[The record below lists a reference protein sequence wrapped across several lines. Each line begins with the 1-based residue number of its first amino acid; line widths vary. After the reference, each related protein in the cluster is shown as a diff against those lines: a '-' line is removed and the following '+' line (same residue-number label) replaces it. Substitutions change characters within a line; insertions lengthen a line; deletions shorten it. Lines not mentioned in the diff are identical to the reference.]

1 MKQNITL
8 RWVTPEDAAA
18 LAGIYA
24 PYVRTTAITFE
35 YEPPTA
41 EEFRRRICHTL
52 ERYPYFAAES
62 EGRIV
67 GYAYAGPFHPRAAYD
82 WDAELSIYVD
92 RDCRGKGVGRK
103 LYTALEHALGDMH
116 LRNLYACIACPPV
129 EDEYLTLDSVR
140 FHSRMG
146 YAAVGTFRR
155 CGYKFGRW
163 YDMVWMEKYIAPQD
177 APPLPV
183 VGAESFRARWE
194 EQYGI
199 EDRK

>member
-1 MKQNITL
+1 MKRDITI

-18 LAGIYA
+18 LAALYA
-24 PYVRTTAITFE
+24 PYVRATAITFE

-92 RDCRGKGVGRK
+92 QDCRGMGVGRR
-103 LYTALEHALGDMH
+103 LYTALEQALADMH
-116 LRNLYACIACPPV
+116 LRNLYACIACPPA
-129 EDEYLTLDSVR
+129 EDEFLTLDSVR

-146 YAAVGTFRR
+146 YSAVGTFRR

-163 YDMVWMEKYIAPQD
+163 YDMVWMEKCIVTQD

-183 VGAESFRARWE
+183 VSAEAFRACWE
-194 EQYGI
+194 ERYGI
-199 EDRK
+199 GTGK

>member
-18 LAGIYA
+18 LADIYA
-24 PYVRTTAITFE
+24 PYVRATAITFE

-82 WDAELSIYVD
+82 WDAELSIYVA
-92 RDCRGKGVGRK
+92 RDCRGMGVGRQ
-103 LYTALEHALGDMH
+103 LYTALEQALRDMH
-116 LRNLYACIACPPV
+116 LRNLYACIASPPA
-129 EDEYLTLDSVR
+129 EDEYLTLDSLR

-146 YAAVGTFRR
+146 YALAGTFRR

-163 YDMVWMEKYIAPQD
+163 YDMVWMEKAIAPWD
-177 APPLPV
+177 AEPLPV
-183 VGAESFRARWE
+183 VSAASLRTRWAEQLGSR
-194 EQYGI
+194 
-199 EDRK
+199 